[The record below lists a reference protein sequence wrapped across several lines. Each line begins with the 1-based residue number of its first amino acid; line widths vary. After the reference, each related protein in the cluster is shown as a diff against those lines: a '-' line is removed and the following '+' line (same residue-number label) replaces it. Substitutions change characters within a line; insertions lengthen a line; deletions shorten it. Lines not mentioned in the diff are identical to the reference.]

1 MRTTLFM
8 SNRSQ
13 AVRLPKDIAFPAG
26 VKHVVIRKVGDQR
39 IICAAEA
46 TWDDFFDE
54 EGVDLGTREQPK
66 IQIRE
71 SF

>member
-1 MRTTLFM
+1 M

-13 AVRLPKDIAFPAG
+13 AVRLPKDIAFPVG
-26 VKHVVIRKVGDQR
+26 VKQVVIRKVGSQR

-54 EGVDLGTREQPK
+54 EGVDLGTREQPEA
-66 IQIRE
+66 QVRE
-71 SF
+71 LF